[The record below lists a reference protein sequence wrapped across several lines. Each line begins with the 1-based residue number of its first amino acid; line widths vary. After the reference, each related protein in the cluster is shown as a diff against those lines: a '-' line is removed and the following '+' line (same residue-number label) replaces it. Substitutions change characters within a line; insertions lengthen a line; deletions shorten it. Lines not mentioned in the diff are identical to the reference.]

1 MQAVIFNSYG
11 SVDVLRIA
19 DIATPSPQADQVLVR
34 VRAAAVNPKDT
45 FIRKGRFQQF
55 TGQQFPM
62 QTGFDFAGE
71 VAAVGDRVDAIAPG
85 TPVFGML
92 DGWHGHTCAQYLTVP
107 TNQLVVKPPALSFEA
122 AAALPLV
129 SLTALQALRDE
140 GGLQP
145 GQRVCI
151 NGASG
156 GVGSMAVQIARILGA
171 SVTAISSAGHHEF
184 LRQLGADT
192 CIDYRTTAITESRQC
207 FDLFFDVFGNHL
219 FDAVQPIL
227 TPQGIYVSTVLRPE
241 VFAAIEQTQSRPGPK
256 AKLVV
261 VRADARDLAA
271 IAEWCVAGRL
281 KPVIQDVFPMAR
293 IAAAH
298 QQQESKHTR
307 GKIVV
312 EIP

>member
-1 MQAVIFNSYG
+1 MQAVIFDSYG
-11 SVDVLRIA
+11 SIDVLRVA
-19 DIATPSPQADQVLVR
+19 AIATPSPQADQVLVR

-45 FIRKGRFQQF
+45 FIRKGRFRQF

-71 VAAVGDRVDAIAPG
+71 VAAMGDRVDAIVPG

-92 DGWHGHTCAQYLTVP
+92 DGWHGQTCAQYLAVH
-107 TNQLVVKPPALSFEA
+107 TNQLAAKPPALSFEA

-171 SVTAISSAGHHEF
+171 SVTAISSAGNHDF
-184 LRQLGADT
+184 LQQLGADA
-192 CIDYRTTAITESRQC
+192 CIDYRTTAITDSRQP

-219 FDAVQPIL
+219 FDAVRPIL
-227 TPQGIYVSTVLRPE
+227 TPQGVYVSTVLRPE

-261 VRADARDLAA
+261 VHADALDLAT

-312 EIP
+312 AIP

>member
-19 DIATPSPQADQVLVR
+19 DIATPSPQADQRLVR
-34 VRAAAVNPKDT
+34 IRAAAVNPKDT
-45 FIRKGRFQQF
+45 FIRKGRFQEF
-55 TGQQFPM
+55 TGRQFPM

-71 VAAVGDRVDAIAPG
+71 VASSGSQGDTIAPG
-85 TPVFGML
+85 TPVFGMIE
-92 DGWHGHTCAQYLTVP
+92 GWQGQTCAQYAAVH
-107 TNQLVVKPPALSFEA
+107 TNQLVAKPPTLTFEA

-151 NGASG
+151 NGAAG

-192 CIDYRTTAITESRQC
+192 CIDYRTTAITESRQP

-219 FDAVQPIL
+219 FNTVRPIL

-241 VFAAIEQTQSRPGPK
+241 VFAAIAQTQSHPGPK
-256 AKLVV
+256 AKLVIV
-261 VRADARDLAA
+261 HADAQDLTA
-271 IAEWCVAGRL
+271 IAEWCAVGRL
-281 KPVIQDVFPMAR
+281 KPIVQEVFPMAR

-312 EIP
+312 AIP